1 MNKKNG
7 RPLANIDWQKVNE
20 LLEGGCSGVEIS
32 GFLGLANSTLYE
44 RCLKDNKISF
54 TEYSS
59 KFYSKGDALIRM
71 AQFEKAL
78 GKKIEGDNTLL
89 IWLGKNRLK
98 QKDKEEEISPL
109 VQENINLL
117 KQASEIFTQ
126 FQSAS
131 NQALIN
137 NSNDSISE

>member
-1 MNKKNG
+1 MTKKNG
-7 RPLANIDWQKVNE
+7 RPLTKIDWEQVNKY
-20 LLEGGCSGVEIS
+20 LEAGCSGTEIA
-32 GFLGLANSTLYE
+32 GFFGIHNTTLYE
-44 RCLKDNKISF
+44 RCQTDNSLSF
-54 TEYSS
+54 SEYSL
-59 KFYSKGDALIRM
+59 KYYSKGDALIRM

-78 GKKIEGDNTLL
+78 GKKLEGDNTLL

-126 FQSAS
+126 FQSTS

-137 NSNDSISE
+137 NNNDSSSE